1 MKAHSHSQTGSDPD
15 SIHSSTEQADY
26 RSWITHLLHPHSSE
40 HSLAA
45 LDQALAT
52 ERGVWVLKITL
63 VALVATELFQ
73 MAVVAI
79 SGSVA
84 LLADTLH
91 NFSDALST
99 IPLWLAFVLA
109 KRARNRRFTYGYGR
123 AEDLAG
129 MLIVVM
135 LLGSALVVFYESIQ
149 KILNPQ
155 PVSGLGWVVAAALI
169 GFLGN
174 ELVAWFRIRVGRQIG
189 SAALVADG
197 MHARTDGLTSLG
209 VLVGAI
215 GVWLGFPLADPL
227 IGFAIGVTI
236 LIIVWGVGRE
246 MWLRIMDATDPALSE
261 QVESSARS
269 IEGVLDVH
277 HVALRWMGHH
287 QRGEV
292 HITVDC
298 QISTYESHRIA
309 EQVRQALFQKMPAM
323 VDVSVHVDPCEC
335 DQTVEYHLTPHL
347 RN

>member
-1 MKAHSHSQTGSDPD
+1 MNAHSHSPIESEPEA
-15 SIHSSTEQADY
+15 SHSHAEPEGW
-26 RSWITHLLHPHSSE
+26 RSWIIHLLQPHAHE
-40 HSLAA
+40 HSQAA
-45 LDQALAT
+45 LDPALAT
-52 ERGVWVLKITL
+52 ERGIWVLKITM
-63 VALVATELFQ
+63 VALIATALFQ

-135 LLGSALVVFYESIQ
+135 LFGSALVVFYESIQ
-149 KILNPQ
+149 KILDPQ
-155 PVSGLGWVVAAALI
+155 PVSSLGWVAAASLI

-227 IGFAIGVTI
+227 IGFAIGATI
-236 LIIVWGVGRE
+236 LVIVWSAGRD
-246 MWLRIMDATDPALSE
+246 MWLRIMDATDPVLSE
-261 QVESSARS
+261 QVESLAQS
-269 IEGVLDVH
+269 IEGVMDVH
-277 HVALRWMGHH
+277 HVALRWLGHR
-287 QRGEV
+287 QQSEM

-298 QISTYESHRIA
+298 QLTTYESHRIA
-309 EQVRQALFQKMPAM
+309 EKVRQTLFQTMPAM
-323 VDVSVHVDPCEC
+323 VDVSIHVDPCEC
-335 DQTVEYHLTPHL
+335 DETVEYHLTPHL